1 MSASTPARA
10 ASTLPTSDIGTIPA
24 IDDVP
29 LRNQALP
36 PPPVVV
42 HPYATISV
50 KAHVPV
56 TLEMKNSNYTKW
68 ASFKSMCGKFGLKPH
83 IDNSSPPRPNN
94 PQRDLANCCAKTWI
108 FGSVD
113 DSVLDLAM
121 QGDDQSAHDL

>member
-10 ASTLPTSDIGTIPA
+10 AGTLPTSDIGTIPA

-68 ASFKSMCGKFGLKPH
+68 ASFKSMCGKFGLKSH
-83 IDNSSPPRPNN
+83 IDGSVPPCPDD
-94 PQRDLANCCAKTWI
+94 PQLDQVDCRVRMWI
-108 FGSVD
+108 FDSIADSGST
-113 DSVLDLAM
+113 
-121 QGDDQSAHDL
+121 